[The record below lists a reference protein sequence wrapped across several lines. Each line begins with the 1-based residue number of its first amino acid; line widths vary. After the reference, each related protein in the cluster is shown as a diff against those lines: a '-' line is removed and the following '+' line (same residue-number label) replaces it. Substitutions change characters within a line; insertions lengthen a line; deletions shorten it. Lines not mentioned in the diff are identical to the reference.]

1 MSEFVRRTRIGAPA
15 AAVYRWHTRPGAL
28 ERLTPPW
35 MNLEVLE
42 RTGGI
47 ANGTRVV
54 MKVPIGPTTVR
65 WVAEHRDCVDGVQFR
80 DVQIEG
86 PFARW
91 EHTHRFEPD
100 GPSACTVEDRV
111 KYDMPLGPAGQLL
124 GAAFVRNT
132 LEQMFAYRHRTTVS
146 DLSTHTKY
154 PGPPLHV
161 GITGASGL
169 VGLALAPFL
178 TTGGHRVTRIV
189 RGDQPARE
197 GLARWNPVKGT
208 IDAAALEGLDA
219 VVHLGGE
226 SVVAERWSESV
237 KARILESRTQGTGL
251 LCRTLARLRQPPKTL
266 ISASAIGYYG
276 DRGAEILHED
286 STPGRGFLADVCR
299 HWEAAT
305 RPAEVAGIRVALLRI
320 GLVLSPAGGALAA
333 MLTPFRLLAGGR
345 LGSGRQFMSWI
356 SIDDLLGA
364 ILHVLRTPTLR
375 GPVNAVGAHPVINGD
390 FARILGKV
398 LGRPALVPMPAAAL
412 RVAMGE
418 MADEMLLASQ
428 RVDPRRLLETGYT
441 FRHVDL
447 ESALRHV
454 LGR

>member
-15 AAVYRWHTRPGAL
+15 AEVYRWHTRPGAL

-35 MNLEVLE
+35 MKLEVLE

-54 MKVPIGPTTVR
+54 MKVPVGPTSVR
-65 WVAEHRDCVDGVQFR
+65 WVAEHRDCVEGVQFR

-91 EHTHRFEPD
+91 EHTHRFAPD
-100 GPSACTVEDRV
+100 GASACILEDRV
-111 KYDMPLGPAGQLL
+111 EYELPLGPAGQLL
-124 GAAFVRNT
+124 GATFVRGT

-161 GITGASGL
+161 AVTGASGL
-169 VGLALAPFL
+169 VGSALIPFL
-178 TTGGHRVTRIV
+178 TTAGHRVTRVV
-189 RGDQPARE
+189 RSERPPGVGMARWDPAR
-197 GLARWNPVKGT
+197 GS
-208 IDAAALEGLDA
+208 IDAEAFEGLDA
-219 VVHLGGE
+219 VVHLSGE

-237 KARILESRTQGTGL
+237 KARILESRTRGTSL
-251 LCRTLARLRQPPKTL
+251 LCRTLARLRQPPQTL

-276 DRGAEILHED
+276 DRGAEILRED
-286 STPGRGFLADVCR
+286 SAPGEGFLADVCR
-299 HWEAAT
+299 RWETAT
-305 RPAEVAGIRVALLRI
+305 QPAEVAGIRVVLLRI

-333 MLTPFRLLAGGR
+333 MLTPFRFLAGGR

-364 ILHVLRTPTLR
+364 TLHVLRTPALR
-375 GPVNAVGAHPVINGD
+375 GPVNAVASHPLINGD

-398 LGRPALVPMPAAAL
+398 LGRPALVPVPAAAL
-412 RVAMGE
+412 RLALGE
-418 MADEMLLASQ
+418 MANEMLLASQ
-428 RVDPRRLLETGYT
+428 RVDPARLLETEYT
-441 FRHVDL
+441 FRHIDL